1 MAEKDIKKSL
11 SLKSRKGSGSKQSKP
26 SISSKNVT
34 IQVKRKKII
43 IPSEP
48 EKKDSLLMTDE
59 LSVASKENIEI
70 VENGVKPTDTKKEST
85 DIKAKNAL
93 DLVKKKIKTSKDDK
107 VENFKNKELHIK
119 EPKPKKNHNKKEK
132 LSESELLQKHQ
143 FEKPTEP
150 IKKEIEIPEAI
161 TVNEL
166 AQKISVKSSELIKV
180 MMNMG
185 VMATINQSLDQDT
198 AILIIEELG
207 HTATTASE
215 SEEEEM
221 TLDLEEHKDEDLEP
235 RAPIVT
241 IMGHVDHGK
250 TSLLDY
256 IRKTKVVNSEAGGIT
271 QHIGAYRVSTDKGD
285 ITFLDT
291 PGHAAF
297 SAMRARGA
305 QVTDI
310 VILVVSADDG
320 VMPQTEEAIEHA
332 KAAGVPII
340 VAVNKIDKENAD
352 PEKVQTELGQKN
364 VIPEEWGGDTMF
376 VKISALTGEG
386 IDLLLEAVSL
396 QSEVLELK
404 ASKKGS
410 AIGSV
415 VESSLDKGRGPIAT
429 ILIQSGTLN
438 KKDYVLVGKEFG
450 RIRAMYD
457 EFNKEIS
464 SAGPGCPVVITGL
477 SGTPNV
483 ADQLMA
489 AKDEKKVKDIA
500 SLRESRQKETEI
512 QGKRKIFSIDDFNL
526 NNAPKKKII
535 NLLIKGDVQGSVEA
549 INSTLRNIKNDDV
562 GLEIVYSGVGGIT
575 ESDVNLAA
583 SSNSTIIG
591 FNVRADSKAKK
602 LVESNKQELFY
613 FSIIYELIDLVKQQL
628 SGLLDPEIKE
638 EIIGIAEVKDVFRS
652 SKIGAIAG
660 SIVSEGTVQ
669 KDQPI
674 RVLRNNVVIYE
685 GELESL
691 RRFKEDV
698 KEVKS
703 GTECGIGV
711 KDYNDIKP
719 GDQVEVFR
727 RTEIE
732 RTVQ

>member
-26 SISSKNVT
+26 SIGSKNVT
-34 IQVKRKKII
+34 IQVRRKKII
-43 IPSEP
+43 VPSEP
-48 EKKDSLLMTDE
+48 EKKDSSL
-59 LSVASKENIEI
+59 VADDSSAPSKENTETTSNDIKKADI
-70 VENGVKPTDTKKEST
+70 KKES
-85 DIKAKNAL
+85 INVKSKSNLAPA
-93 DLVKKKIKTSKDDK
+93 KKKNIAGKDDK
-107 VENFKNKELHIK
+107 VDDFKNKELHLK
-119 EPKPKKNHNKKEK
+119 EPKPKKNHSKQEK
-132 LSESELLQKHQ
+132 SSESEILQTHQ

-150 IKKEIEIPEAI
+150 IKKEIEIPDAI
-161 TVNEL
+161 TVSEL
-166 AQKISVKSSELIKV
+166 AQKISVKSSELIKI

-207 HTATTASE
+207 HTATTSSE

-221 TLDLEEHKDEDLEP
+221 SLDIEEHKDEDLEQ

-396 QSEVLELK
+396 QSEILELK

-489 AKDEKKVKDIA
+489 AKDEKKIKDIA
-500 SLRESRQKETEI
+500 SSRESKQKEIEI
-512 QGKRKIFSIDDFNL
+512 QGKRKTFSIDDFNL
-526 NNAPKKKII
+526 NDAPKKKII

-583 SSNSTIIG
+583 SSSSKIIG

-602 LVESNKQELFY
+602 LIESNNQELFY

-628 SGLLDPEIKE
+628 SGLLDPEVKE